1 MRSEGEGDISEEEE
15 DGDEQYVL
23 EMLEG
28 ESLGWMS
35 VVLRKNSFDIAHVKR
50 CSSIDLL
57 CFEISI
63 SISQPT

>member
-1 MRSEGEGDISEEEE
+1 VTSEGEGDISEEEEEE

-50 CSSIDLL
+50 CSSIYLL
-57 CFEISI
+57 CFF
-63 SISQPT
+63 